1 MGQRKGTYS
10 AQVFRPVMKRG
21 ELERTLVMLIYIP
34 GFLDV
39 FLGST
44 NLNKIYKRTLSL
56 SDYAINIR
64 FR

>member
-21 ELERTLVMLIYIP
+21 VLERTLVMLIYIP

-44 NLNKIYKRTLSL
+44 NVT
-56 SDYAINIR
+56 
-64 FR
+64 